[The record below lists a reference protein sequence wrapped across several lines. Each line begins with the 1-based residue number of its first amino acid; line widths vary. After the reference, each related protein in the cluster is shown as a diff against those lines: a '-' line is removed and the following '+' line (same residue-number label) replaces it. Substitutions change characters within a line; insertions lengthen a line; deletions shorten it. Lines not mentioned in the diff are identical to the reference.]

1 MIFRF
6 LRQVVLFSSVLAGL
20 AFVGASNTNF
30 EQAHVLLQNLGKD
43 RIRST
48 SDPSARAGLAED
60 VKSVPA
66 MVQRL
71 INKGIVDS
79 LNSQTPPP
87 ADDLEHELK
96 TTLQVGLPEL
106 GNESEAFVSPL
117 RRQGG
122 PSYVI
127 AYNVAF
133 CAACSRSWIGVAARR
148 KDQFEIVASLDDPLP
163 NQSLT
168 LIPLSAD
175 ADGDRFLVYGTVWG
189 DAHTRMNVVAYH
201 YDRSKLKA
209 IWSRTGL
216 PSGKLHANSGEVT
229 LTFLSAIRP
238 TVKERTE
245 VYLVT
250 SKGIQLDR
258 FSEHQE

>member
-1 MIFRF
+1 MVFRF
-6 LRQVVLFSSVLAGL
+6 FSQAVIFCSVLAGL
-20 AFVGASNTNF
+20 VFVGESNANF

-43 RIRST
+43 RIRNT
-48 SDPSARAGLAED
+48 TDASAKAGLAED

-66 MVQRL
+66 MVQRM

-79 LNSQTPPP
+79 LNSQAPSP
-87 ADDLEHELK
+87 AGDLEHELK
-96 TTLQVGLPEL
+96 TALQVGPPEP
-106 GNESEAFVSPL
+106 GNESEAFVLPL
-117 RRQGG
+117 RRQSG

-133 CAACSRSWIGVAARR
+133 CAACSSSWIGVAARR

-163 NQSLT
+163 NQNLT
-168 LIPLSAD
+168 LIPLAAD
-175 ADGDRFLVYGTVWG
+175 VDGDRFLVYGTNWG
-189 DAHTRMNVVAYH
+189 DAHSRLNVAAYH
-201 YDRSKLKA
+201 YGGNNLKK

-216 PSGKLHANSGEVT
+216 PSGKLEANSGEVT
-229 LTFLSAIRP
+229 LSFLSAVRP

-250 SKGIQLDR
+250 PKGIQLDR